1 MRPKGG
7 APEKEI
13 PFATLKEYM
22 LDFFLMDDFMGIFT
36 KETSKQKKFMNSNL
50 TLFIIIIVI
59 ISNIVIQIIYFL
71 SFFWTILPES

>member
-1 MRPKGG
+1 
-7 APEKEI
+7 
-13 PFATLKEYM
+13 
-22 LDFFLMDDFMGIFT
+22 MDDFMGIFT

-71 SFFWTILPES
+71 SFFRTILPES